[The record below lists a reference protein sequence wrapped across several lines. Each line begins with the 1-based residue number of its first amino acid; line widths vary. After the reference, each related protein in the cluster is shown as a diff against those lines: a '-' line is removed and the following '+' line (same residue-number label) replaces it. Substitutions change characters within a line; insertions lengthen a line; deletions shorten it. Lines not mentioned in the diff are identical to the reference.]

1 MAVVNENN
9 TAAVNIG
16 SEAGLTAQEGQLT
29 LDASMQMDDI
39 HMVASGA
46 SNSYTKEHGGGLVGN
61 ATVMV
66 TNLEDTATVTVADR
80 SETNAQP
87 AGPYR

>member
-29 LDASMQMDDI
+29 LDARMQMDDI
-39 HMVASGA
+39 HMVPAAPAIPILRSMA
-46 SNSYTKEHGGGLVGN
+46 AGL
-61 ATVMV
+61 
-66 TNLEDTATVTVADR
+66 
-80 SETNAQP
+80 
-87 AGPYR
+87 